1 MTTLNRNLAPLSA
14 AAWSAIDEEAADVLK
29 VILAGRKLVDFNG
42 PLGWAT
48 SAIDTG
54 RVEKGQAAAI
64 NGVEAHFRKVQPLI
78 ELRREFELSRSEM
91 DAIDRGAKDAD
102 LDPVVEAA
110 RALAIVEDSA
120 VFMGSSGLH
129 VDGICS
135 AAAHESVTLSED
147 YENYPAAVAQA
158 ISTLRN
164 AGVDGP
170 YAIALGPRC
179 FTGLKETRV
188 NGFPVLKHV
197 SELVDLTPV
206 SAPALDGAV
215 VLTLRGGDFELSV
228 GRDFSIGYLAHD
240 TQSVK
245 LFMEESFTFRVLGPE
260 AAVPL
265 VYSA

>member
-29 VILAGRKLVDFNG
+29 VMLAGRKLVDFKG
-42 PLGWAT
+42 PLGWST

-54 RVEKGQAAAI
+54 RVEKADAAGI
-64 NGVEAHFRKVQPLI
+64 SGVEAHFRKVQPLV

-91 DAIDRGAKDAD
+91 ESSDRGAKDAE
-102 LDPVVEAA
+102 LDPVVETA
-110 RALAIVEDSA
+110 RDMAIAEDSA
-120 VFMGSSGLH
+120 ILKGLSGLQIE
-129 VDGICS
+129 GICP
-135 AAAHESVTLSED
+135 AAAHGSVTLSKD

-158 ISTLRN
+158 ISTLRD

-179 FTGLKETRV
+179 FTGLNETRV

-197 SELVDLTPV
+197 SELVDVPPV
-206 SAPALDGAV
+206 SAPAL
-215 VLTLRGGDFELSV
+215 
-228 GRDFSIGYLAHD
+228 YLAHD
-240 TQSVK
+240 SQSVR